1 MTVAPREWTVS
12 QAAEFYLELVLVLVE
27 DADEAD
33 TIRPRLALE
42 SLAPAGVEIVVPE
55 DLDVAGLRR
64 YVRKRRGELALE
76 AVVAR

>member
-1 MTVAPREWTVS
+1 MSASLDWTVN
-12 QAAEFYLELVLVLVE
+12 QAAEFYLELALVLVE
-27 DADEAD
+27 GADEAD

-42 SLAPAGVEIVVPE
+42 SLAPAGVDIVVPD

-76 AVVAR
+76 SVSAA